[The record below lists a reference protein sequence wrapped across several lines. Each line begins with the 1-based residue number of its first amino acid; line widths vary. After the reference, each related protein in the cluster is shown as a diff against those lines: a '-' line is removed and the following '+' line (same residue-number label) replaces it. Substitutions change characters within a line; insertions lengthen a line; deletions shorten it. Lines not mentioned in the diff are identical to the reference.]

1 MSDMIPSAPVT
12 DAPAVLRGFLP
23 MALAGGWKTL
33 PFDFFREGVE
43 IHRLAE
49 GPAAVALLR
58 YAPGASVPRHRHT
71 GLETI
76 VVLEGTQSDDN
87 GVARAGDVVFNP
99 EGTVHRVWSEDG
111 CVVLIH
117 WTRPV
122 EFVEPA

>member
-1 MSDMIPSAPVT
+1 MSDA
-12 DAPAVLRGFLP
+12 AVSPEPQTVLAGFLTS
-23 MALAGGWKTL
+23 ALVGGWQDL
-33 PFDFFREGVE
+33 PFEPFREGVE

-49 GPAAVALLR
+49 GPAAAALLR

-76 VVLEGTQSDDN
+76 LVLEGTQSDDH
-87 GVARAGDVVFNP
+87 GTASAGSLIFNP
-99 EGTVHRVWSEDG
+99 EGTEHRVWSETG

-122 EFVEPA
+122 EFLDP